1 MMKMLMIALWMIFL
15 NSCESISPRPVYQ
28 YRHKFTTCAIRCFDY
43 NKLEMVK
50 DEECGKDFQ
59 TNLKLPASFCDGVF
73 GPSPKDYAEEIKP
86 KAKEAIQECK
96 DQSRIQE

>member
-1 MMKMLMIALWMIFL
+1 MIFL
-15 NSCESISPRPVYQ
+15 SSCENIAPIYQ
-28 YRHKFTTCAIRCFDY
+28 YKHKFNSCAIRCFDY
-43 NKLEMVK
+43 AELETVDDK
-50 DEECGKDFQ
+50 ECGKDFQ

-96 DQSRIQE
+96 DQSQR